1 MNECSTL
8 SALLAALLLMP
19 TAHAQQNDLTLE
31 HAVALARERAPQLQA
46 QTAALEAAQARA
58 VAAGRLPDPELVMG
72 IDNLPVTT
80 ADAWSTTRDFMTMQK
95 IGVMQSFPNSK
106 KRNTKRET
114 AQAAISVVRNQVQQ
128 TLLEVAQAT
137 AQAWVAVYAAD
148 RLEENLQSLR
158 PELELQAQ
166 AVNAA
171 LRAGRASS
179 VDALTAQAAIFELE
193 DRLLDAHREA
203 RSSRAM
209 LARWI
214 GDEAQ
219 SVSLAAAPAFEILP
233 SAREKLLA
241 SLHQHASLRAY
252 GAQIALAQ
260 SEVNMARAEKHAD
273 WSAELAYAKRGDAF
287 SDMVSLEFRVGLPL
301 FGRHR
306 QDPLISAKRAE
317 VTQLEAQR
325 EAELRMHAEEVTSTL
340 AAWQSAR
347 DRIDLYQRERL
358 PLARQRSKAAL
369 ASYQAGGIPL
379 ADVLASIVSEVQIQQ
394 DHAELLRELGRSWV
408 LLRYLELPEGQP

>member
-1 MNECSTL
+1 MNECRTL
-8 SALLAALLLMP
+8 SALLAALMLAP
-19 TAHAQQNDLTLE
+19 AAHGLTLE
-31 HAVALARERAPQLQA
+31 QAVELARARAPQLQA
-46 QTAALEAAQARA
+46 RAAALDAAQARA

-80 ADAWSTTRDFMTMQK
+80 DDAWSTTRDFMTMRK
-95 IGVMQSFPNSK
+95 LGVMQSFPNAQ
-106 KRNTKRET
+106 KRHTQRET
-114 AQAAISVVRNQVQQ
+114 AQAAILVARSQARQ
-128 TLLEVAQAT
+128 TQLEIAQAT
-137 AQAWVAVYAAD
+137 ARAWVDVYAAD
-148 RLEENLQSLR
+148 RLEENLKALR

-179 VDALTAQAAIFELE
+179 VDALTAQAAIFELD

-219 SVSLAAAPAFEILP
+219 SIRLAPAPSFEVLS
-233 SAREKLLA
+233 SARETVLA
-241 SLHQHASLRAY
+241 TLHQHASLVAY
-252 GAQIALAQ
+252 ESQIALAQ
-260 SEVNMARAEKHAD
+260 SEVDLARAEKRAD

-301 FGRHR
+301 FSRHR
-306 QDPLISAKRAE
+306 QDPLILAKRAE

-325 EAELRMHAEEVTSTL
+325 EAQLRMHSEEVTSTL
-340 AAWQSAR
+340 VAWQSAR
-347 DRIDLYQRERL
+347 DRVDLYQRERL
-358 PLARQRSKAAL
+358 PLARQRSKVAL
-369 ASYQAGGIPL
+369 ASYQAGGTPL
-379 ADVLASIVSEVQIQQ
+379 ADVLASIVAEVQIQQ
-394 DHAELLRELGRSWV
+394 TYAELLRELGRSWAS
-408 LLRYLELPEGQP
+408 LRYLELPEVSP